1 MRVPAHWLAFT
12 VLAACSDPSRM
23 TASDGEAGGTT
34 VSAADTTA
42 DPSDTTGSPTGA
54 SSSTGDWPTS
64 GNSDSMTGGTDTGD
78 VTTSSTGDSADTS
91 ATAETTA
98 TGDETGDETGA
109 VPGAFCAPIPACD
122 APPPTLPGQEEESS
136 GYSRGRDMMYVEG
149 DEQWIIAKFTK
160 WGFPS
165 DKDITGGTVHVFL
178 DRGCSGDWIELGTTV
193 TTDDG
198 DHPTIEGV
206 DDSGGRVFF
215 KIPVEET
222 LEPGRHRVHLIED
235 DEWETAELLID
246 IVPAGAPFFVSD
258 VDGTLT
264 TSENEEAWD
273 FLLDNLPDANPF
285 AAQALTLLANKG
297 YRPMYIT
304 ARPEWLDRRTRQ
316 FVAVRN
322 FPPGLVHTTTVY
334 GGANGDAAA
343 AYKTGEFAMLAQ
355 KGLVPSFVFGN
366 KASDGTAFDNAG
378 VQPLDHRIFFQ
389 YTDVEGGR
397 RIESYEELL
406 AEFAAL
412 PDLCE

>member
-34 VSAADTTA
+34 ADTTA
-42 DPSDTTGSPTGA
+42 DTSDITASPTDA
-54 SSSTGDWPTS
+54 SSSTGDRPTS

-78 VTTSSTGDSADTS
+78 VTTAS
-91 ATAETTA
+91 ATDPTDTATSETTD
-98 TGDETGDETGA
+98 TGDETSGGA

-122 APPPTLPGQEEESS
+122 AAPPKLPGQEEESS

-149 DEQWIIAKFTK
+149 DDQWILAKFTK
-160 WGFPS
+160 WGFPA

-178 DRGCSGDWIELGTTV
+178 DRGCSGDWIELGTTI

-206 DDSGGRVFF
+206 DDSGGRVYF
-215 KIPVEET
+215 KIPAEQT

-273 FLLDNLPDANPF
+273 FLVDNLPDANAF

-316 FVAVRN
+316 FVATRN
-322 FPPGLVHTTTVY
+322 FPPGIIHTTIVY

-406 AEFAAL
+406 GEFAAL
-412 PDLCE
+412 PDLCK